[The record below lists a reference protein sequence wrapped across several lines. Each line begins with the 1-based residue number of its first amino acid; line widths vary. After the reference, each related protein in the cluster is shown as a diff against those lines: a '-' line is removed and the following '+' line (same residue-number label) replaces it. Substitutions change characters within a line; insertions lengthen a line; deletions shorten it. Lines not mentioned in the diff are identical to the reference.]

1 MFDNSTTPLIHQVT
15 KICPAARVIDYQCVF
30 LTILVIGRI
39 NGRYAKNITIDGEPL
54 AEALATTNQHKP
66 AYSTDNRCSTSTIR
80 A

>member
-39 NGRYAKNITIDGEPL
+39 NGEPL
-54 AEALATTNQHKP
+54 AEALATTNQHMP